1 MMTKR
6 VQVRDLQRMRDRGE
20 PITML
25 TAYDYPTARMAD
37 DAGIPILLVGD
48 TLGMVVLG
56 YDSTVPVTLDD
67 MIHHGKAVVRGAGNA
82 HVVVDMPFGTYQAGW
97 QDALRNATR
106 IMQETG
112 CGSVKLE
119 GGQRSAETVQRL
131 VEAGIPVMGHIGL
144 TPQSVNQTSGFRV
157 QGKTPRDAVHLIN
170 DAKALAE
177 AGAYAIVLELVPT
190 ALAQMITQRVP
201 VPTIGIG
208 AGPFCSGQVQVWH
221 DILGLYDDL
230 KPRHA
235 RRFAELGV
243 ATREAIGTY
252 REQVEARQFPTAD
265 ESFYMDEHALE
276 LIKALLPELDGDL
289 SDAQRI
295 LAEHDLKLIARATE
309 TAPAAQAPPASGA
322 SDNASSPPAR

>member
-1 MMTKR
+1 MAKR
-6 VQVRDLQRMRDRGE
+6 VRVLDLQRMRDRGQ

-25 TAYDYPTARMAD
+25 TAYDYPTAKLAD

-56 YDSTVPVTLDD
+56 YDSTVPVTVDD
-67 MIHHGKAVVRGAGNA
+67 MIHHGKAVVRGAGHA
-82 HVVVDMPFGTYQAGW
+82 HVVVDMPFGSYQLGW

-119 GGQRSAETVQRL
+119 GGQRSAETVQHL

-157 QGKTPRDAVHLIN
+157 QGKTPRDAVHLIG
-170 DAKALAE
+170 DAKVLAE

-190 ALAQMITQRVP
+190 ALAQMITQRVN

-221 DILGLYDDL
+221 DILGLYDEL

-235 RRFAELGV
+235 RRFAEVGEQI
-243 ATREAIGTY
+243 REAIRAY
-252 REQVEARQFPTAD
+252 RSEVEAGAFPTKD

-276 LIKALLPELDGDL
+276 LIKAQLPELDGDL
-289 SDAQRI
+289 SDADRI
-295 LAEHDLKLIARATE
+295 LAERDYELIARASE
-309 TAPAAQAPPASGA
+309 TPEGAA
-322 SDNASSPPAR
+322 AR

>member
-1 MMTKR
+1 MAKR
-6 VQVRDLQRMRDRGE
+6 VQVRDLQRMRDRGQR
-20 PITML
+20 ITML
-25 TAYDYPTARMAD
+25 TAYDYPTAQMAD
-37 DAGIPILLVGD
+37 DAEIPILLVGD

-56 YDSTVPVTLDD
+56 YESTVPVTVDD
-67 MIHHGKAVVRGAGNA
+67 MIHHGKAVVRGAKRA
-82 HVVVDMPFGTYQAGW
+82 HVVVDMPFGSYQGGW
-97 QDALRNATR
+97 QEALRNATR

-119 GGQRSAETVQRL
+119 GGQRSAETVRHL
-131 VEAGIPVMGHIGL
+131 VDAGIPVMGHIGL

-157 QGKTPRDAVHLIN
+157 QGKTPRDAVHLIA

-190 ALAQMITQRVP
+190 ALAQMITQRVS

-235 RRFAELGV
+235 RRFVELG
-243 ATREAIGTY
+243 TEIRKAIGSY
-252 REQVEARQFPTAD
+252 REQVEAGEFPTAD

-276 LIKALLPELDGDL
+276 LIKTMLPELDGDL
-289 SDAQRI
+289 SDAERV
-295 LAEHDLKLIARATE
+295 LAEHDHELIARASE
-309 TAPAAQAPPASGA
+309 SAEAA
-322 SDNASSPPAR
+322 ARHATR

>member
-1 MMTKR
+1 MAKR
-6 VQVRDLQRMRDRGE
+6 VQVRDLQRMRDGGQ

-25 TAYDYPTARMAD
+25 TAYDYPTAKMAD

-56 YDSTVPVTLDD
+56 YESTVPVTVDE
-67 MIHHGKAVVRGAGNA
+67 MIHHGKAVVRGAGRA
-82 HVVVDMPFGTYQAGW
+82 HVVVDMPFGSYQGGW
-97 QDALRNATR
+97 QDAMRNATR

-119 GGQRSAETVQRL
+119 GGQRSAETVQHL
-131 VEAGIPVMGHIGL
+131 VEAGIPVMGHVGL

-157 QGKTPRDAVHLIN
+157 QGKTPRDAVRLIS

-190 ALAQMITQRVP
+190 ALAQMITQRVN

-230 KPRHA
+230 KPRHS
-235 RRFAELGV
+235 RQFADLGHETRV
-243 ATREAIGTY
+243 AIAAY
-252 REQVEARQFPTAD
+252 REQVEAGEFPTAD
-265 ESFYMDEHALE
+265 ESFYMGERALA
-276 LIKALLPELDGDL
+276 LIKAQLPELESDL
-289 SDAQRI
+289 SDAERV
-295 LAEHDLKLIARATE
+295 LAEHDLKLIARASE
-309 TAPAAQAPPASGA
+309 IADLPA
-322 SDNASSPPAR
+322 NTPAR

>member
-1 MMTKR
+1 MTKR
-6 VQVRDLQRMRDRGE
+6 VTVLDVQHMREQGK

-25 TAYDYPTARMAD
+25 TAYDYPTAKLAD
-37 DAGIPILLVGD
+37 EAGVPLLLVGD
-48 TLGMVVLG
+48 SLGMVVLG
-56 YDSTVPVTLDD
+56 YDSTVPVTVDD
-67 MIHHGKAVVRGAGNA
+67 MIHHGRAVVRGAQAA
-82 HVVVDMPFGTYQAGW
+82 HVVVDMPFGSYQGGW

-119 GGQRSAETVQRL
+119 GGARSAETVHHL

-144 TPQSVNQTSGFRV
+144 TPQSVNAFGGFRV
-157 QGKTPRDAVHLIN
+157 QGKTPRDAVHLIS

-190 ALAQMITQRVP
+190 ALAHMITQRVS

-208 AGPFCSGQVQVWH
+208 AGPFCSGQVQVVH
-221 DILGLYDDL
+221 DILGLYEDI
-230 KPRHA
+230 KPKHA

-243 ATREAIGTY
+243 ATRDAIRAY
-252 REQVEARQFPTAD
+252 REAVEAGAFPTAA

-276 LIKALLPELDGDL
+276 LIRNMAPSAEEDMSQAERVLRDL
-289 SDAQRI
+289 EDAPVRG
-295 LAEHDLKLIARATE
+295 E
-309 TAPAAQAPPASGA
+309 
-322 SDNASSPPAR
+322 

>member
-1 MMTKR
+1 MTKR

-25 TAYDYPTARMAD
+25 TAYDYPTAQMAD

-56 YDSTVPVTLDD
+56 YESTVPVTVDE
-67 MIHHGKAVVRGAGNA
+67 MIHHGKAVVRGAKRA
-82 HVVVDMPFGTYQAGW
+82 HVVVDMPFGSYQGGW

-119 GGQRSAETVQRL
+119 GGQRSAETVRHL
-131 VEAGIPVMGHIGL
+131 VDAGIPVMGHIGL

-157 QGKTPRDAVHLIN
+157 QGKTPRDAVHLIS
-170 DAKALAE
+170 DAKALDE

-190 ALAQMITQRVP
+190 ALAQMITQRVS

-235 RRFAELGV
+235 RRFVELGV
-243 ATREAIGTY
+243 EIRRAIGEY
-252 REQVEARQFPTAD
+252 REQVEAGAFPTAD
-265 ESFYMDEHALE
+265 ESFYMDERALE
-276 LIKALLPELDGDL
+276 LIKALLPELEGDL
-289 SDAQRI
+289 SDAQRV
-295 LAEHDLKLIARATE
+295 LAEHDLKLIARASE
-309 TAPAAQAPPASGA
+309 PVDSTASTPAS
-322 SDNASSPPAR
+322 

>member
-1 MMTKR
+1 
-6 VQVRDLQRMRDRGE
+6 MREQGK

-25 TAYDYPTARMAD
+25 TAYDYPTAKAAD

-48 TLGMVVLG
+48 SLGMVVLG
-56 YDSTVPVTLDD
+56 YDSTVPVTVDD
-67 MIHHGKAVVRGAGNA
+67 MVHHGKAVVRGAKRA
-82 HVVVDMPFGTYQAGW
+82 HVVVDMPFGSYQTGW

-119 GGQRSAETVQRL
+119 GGVRSAETVRHL

-144 TPQSVNQTSGFRV
+144 TPQSVNAFGGFRV
-157 QGKTPRDAVHLIN
+157 QGKTPRDAVHLIG

-190 ALAQMITQRVP
+190 ALAHMITQRVA

-208 AGPFCSGQVQVWH
+208 AGPFCSGQVQVVH
-221 DILGLYDDL
+221 DILGLYDGVQ
-230 KPRHA
+230 PRHA
-235 RRFAELGV
+235 RRFGEIGE
-243 ATREAIGTY
+243 ATRAAMLAY
-252 REQVEARQFPTAD
+252 RAAVEAGTFPTAN

-276 LIKALLPELDGDL
+276 LIRQMTPSSEQDMSEAERVLRDL
-289 SDAQRI
+289 ED
-295 LAEHDLKLIARATE
+295 
-309 TAPAAQAPPASGA
+309 
-322 SDNASSPPAR
+322 SPTRSE

>member
-1 MMTKR
+1 MMAKR
-6 VQVRDLQRMRDRGE
+6 ISILNLKRMRERGE

-37 DAGIPILLVGD
+37 EAGIPLLLVGD

-56 YDSTVPVTLDD
+56 YDSTIPVTVDD
-67 MIHHGKAVVRGAGNA
+67 MIHHGKAVVRGTQRA
-82 HVVVDMPFGTYQAGW
+82 HVVVDMPFGSYQGGW
-97 QDALRNATR
+97 QDALKNATR

-112 CGSVKLE
+112 CNSVKLE
-119 GGQRSAETVQRL
+119 GGTRSAETVKHL
-131 VEAGIPVMGHIGL
+131 VDAGIPVMGHIGL
-144 TPQSVNQTSGFRV
+144 TPQSVNQLGGFRV
-157 QGKTPRDAVHLIN
+157 QGKTPRDAVHLIS

-190 ALAQMITQRVP
+190 ALAQMITQRVT

-221 DILGLYDDL
+221 DILGMYDDL

-235 RRFAELGV
+235 RRFAELG
-243 ATREAIGTY
+243 TEIRQAITTY
-252 REQVEARQFPTAD
+252 RKQVEAGEFPTAD

-276 LIKALLPELDGDL
+276 LIKAQLPELDGDL
-289 SDAQRI
+289 SDAQRV
-295 LAEHDLKLIARATE
+295 LAAHDYELVARASE
-309 TAPAAQAPPASGA
+309 NADERSAA
-322 SDNASSPPAR
+322 DTR